1 VTWEHDT
8 AVRWRPDASRESPV
22 VIDPDVRF
30 GAPSVGGIS
39 TEILWEQSEGGDD
52 DQDLANIFGL
62 TLAQVR
68 CALACEATQ
77 AA

>member
-1 VTWEHDT
+1 
-8 AVRWRPDASRESPV
+8 
-22 VIDPDVRF
+22 
-30 GAPSVGGIS
+30 
-39 TEILWEQSEGGDD
+39 LWEQSEAGDD

-68 CALACEATQ
+68 WALACEATQ

>member
-1 VTWEHDT
+1 MAWELDT

-39 TEILWEQSEGGDD
+39 TESCGSSPKGGDE

-68 CALACEATQ
+68 WALACEATQ

>member
-8 AVRWRPDASRESPV
+8 AVSWRPDASRESPV

-39 TEILWEQSEGGDD
+39 HRILWEQSEGGDD

-68 CALACEATQ
+68 WALACEATQ

>member
-1 VTWEHDT
+1 
-8 AVRWRPDASRESPV
+8 
-22 VIDPDVRF
+22 
-30 GAPSVGGIS
+30 
-39 TEILWEQSEGGDD
+39 LWEQSEGGDD

-68 CALACEATQ
+68 WALAWEATQ

>member
-1 VTWEHDT
+1 MTWEHDT

-30 GAPSVGGIS
+30 GAPSVGGKHR
-39 TEILWEQSEGGDD
+39 ILWEQSEGGDD

-68 CALACEATQ
+68 WALACEATQ